1 MRKLNDF
8 GEKIGGAKKD
18 IWALF
23 NSLSNEEQGEMA
35 QKVKL
40 WKRPDYRA
48 MVKNGTPK
56 DVCFWQS
63 QMRKAVISRPKMDAA
78 AYVKFVIEFKADV
91 EACNTLDEIKA
102 FYAGYPKNA
111 EENGIFKYLVKTS
124 ADPDDKRWTYA
135 SSETKPFFDGNLVLR
150 YVYRPKMIAKEC
162 DASGFLDDRETR
174 ENAKYE
180 ITVVKRDNVKS
191 EQRNDGSYKN
201 TVTCSDCMKIYYDTR
216 DYSDTVKSSVS
227 GELFIAEYDRRRIA
241 VCMTKEEAEDAIKDH
256 KEKIA
261 AEKAKEKK
269 EAFLPPHLSK
279 IERTGSDYNFFR
291 FSDGNIL
298 MARYGLRGGEFGN
311 YTTSKD
317 RLGSINMAYD
327 AFEDLHKALGIS
339 AKDISLGDNLAI
351 AFGARGRGSAMAH
364 YEPVKNVINMTKRR
378 GAGSLA
384 HEWGHAMDAYIGKKL
399 GLYGFMSQSISA
411 VNVPESAK
419 ELIEAMKMQD
429 NKETEFYIA
438 SKYFDKSY
446 KKAGNGYWS
455 STHEMFA
462 RAFACYVRD
471 KLGDRKSDYLVG
483 HSEFASDGI
492 KTAVPMGDERKV
504 INENFD
510 AFISDMISLGYFSKN
525 EENNQEKKTE
535 NEAEDEV
542 EMIDIMVYEDENG
555 QLMFC

>member
-1 MRKLNDF
+1 MKKLNDF

-18 IWALF
+18 LWALF

-35 QKVKL
+35 QKTKL

-48 MVKNGTPK
+48 MVQEGTPK
-56 DVCFWQS
+56 EVCFWQC
-63 QMRKAVISRPKMDAA
+63 QMRKAVVLRPKMDAA
-78 AYVKFVIEFKADV
+78 TYVKFVIEFKADI
-91 EACNTLDEIKA
+91 EACNSIDDIKA
-102 FYAGYPKNA
+102 FYTGYP
-111 EENGIFKYLVKTS
+111 EETERDGIFKYLIKAS
-124 ADPDDKRWTYA
+124 SDPDDKRWRYA
-135 SSETKPFFDGNLVLR
+135 SDVTKPFFDGNVVLR
-150 YVYRPKMIAKEC
+150 YVYRPKFIATEC
-162 DASGFLDDRETR
+162 RTSGFLEESAEK
-174 ENAKYE
+174 ENAKYSIVE
-180 ITVVKRDNVKS
+180 AAAENIKS
-191 EQRNDGSYKN
+191 ERRNDGTYKN
-201 TVTCSDCMKIYYDTR
+201 TVTSSDAIRIYYDTK
-216 DYSDTVKSSVS
+216 DYSELVKES
-227 GELFIAEYDRRRIA
+227 GKLFLTSYAGRKIGVFMSA
-241 VCMTKEEAEDAIKDH
+241 EEADEAVKGH

-261 AEKAKEKK
+261 AEKKKEKK

-279 IERTGSDYNFFR
+279 IERTGSDYGFFR

-298 MARYGLRGGEFGN
+298 MSRYGLRGGEFGN

-317 RLGSINMAYD
+317 RLGGINMAYD
-327 AFEDLHKALGIS
+327 AFEDLYKALGIS
-339 AKDISLGDNLAI
+339 VKDISLGGELAI

-384 HEWGHAMDAYIGKKL
+384 HEWGHAMDAYLGKKL
-399 GLYGFMSQSISA
+399 NLHGFMSQSISA
-411 VNVPESAK
+411 ANIPESAK

-438 SKYFDKSY
+438 SKYFDKGY

-455 STHEMFA
+455 STPEMFA

-492 KTAVPMGDERKV
+492 KTAVPMGEERKV
-504 INENFD
+504 INEKFD
-510 AFISDMISLGYFSKN
+510 AFISEMVSLGFFSKN
-525 EENNQEKKTE
+525 EEKAKEPDE
-535 NEAEDEV
+535 EV
-542 EMIDIMVYEDENG
+542 EMIDIMLYESSDG